1 MKEIRFSEH
10 ARLKIDILA
19 SRSVS
24 IDLNFVVD
32 TVRSPD
38 KLETGE

>member
-24 IDLNFVVD
+24 IDLAFII
-32 TVRSPD
+32 
-38 KLETGE
+38 